1 MERVARYA
9 LRRTKSRCRQNN
21 SGNRKALRIT
31 PPGPKQPVDVDAVAA
46 YFEHSALAEK
56 YGEATVREK
65 IAEMAES
72 IQGGAATTDPAEPE
86 PTIT

>member
-1 MERVARYA
+1 MAEAIDQEVR
-9 LRRTKSRCRQNN
+9 
-21 SGNRKALRIT
+21 GNRKYVSERGGFEIFDNTRIT

-56 YGEATVREK
+56 YGEAPVREK

-72 IQGGAATTDPAEPE
+72 IQGMISDHFS
-86 PTIT
+86 